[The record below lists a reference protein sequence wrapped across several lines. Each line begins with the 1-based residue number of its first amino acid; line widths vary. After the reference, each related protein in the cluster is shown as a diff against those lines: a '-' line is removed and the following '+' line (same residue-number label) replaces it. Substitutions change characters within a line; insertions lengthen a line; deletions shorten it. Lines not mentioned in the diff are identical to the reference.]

1 MVTCGQIRPRVWGFV
16 YINTNKISRSVFNDI
31 QPRAHLNERYLTSVK
46 EKTFA
51 ATKCHVIHFTI
62 ENKLSAEVIFP
73 GTIARSIVQGACNF
87 APTVRNLPNSTV
99 HCVMCSV
106 KPVSPWFSEI
116 SLILRLSSYCL
127 VVITWKVH
135 SLSYEMASTRNL
147 YLNTGVS
154 SAATSAGMKTILW
167 AVPRAT

>member
-46 EKTFA
+46 ENTFA

-87 APTVRNLPNSTV
+87 APTVTYQTALSTV
-99 HCVMCSV
+99 
-106 KPVSPWFSEI
+106 
-116 SLILRLSSYCL
+116 
-127 VVITWKVH
+127 
-135 SLSYEMASTRNL
+135 
-147 YLNTGVS
+147 
-154 SAATSAGMKTILW
+154 
-167 AVPRAT
+167 

>member
-73 GTIARSIVQGACNF
+73 GTIASSGGMQLRANG
-87 APTVRNLPNSTV
+87 NLPNSTV

>member
-73 GTIARSIVQGACNF
+73 WDYRQIDSSGGMQLRANG
-87 APTVRNLPNSTV
+87 NLPNSTV
-99 HCVMCSV
+99 HCVMYSV

>member
-87 APTVRNLPNSTV
+87 APTVTYQTAGFAVVFRNFTYSTFVKLLPGSYHLKSSQPVIRNGFHPQSLPEYR
-99 HCVMCSV
+99 CVECSDICWNENNFV
-106 KPVSPWFSEI
+106 GGAP
-116 SLILRLSSYCL
+116 CD
-127 VVITWKVH
+127 ITG
-135 SLSYEMASTRNL
+135 Y
-147 YLNTGVS
+147 Y
-154 SAATSAGMKTILW
+154 
-167 AVPRAT
+167 